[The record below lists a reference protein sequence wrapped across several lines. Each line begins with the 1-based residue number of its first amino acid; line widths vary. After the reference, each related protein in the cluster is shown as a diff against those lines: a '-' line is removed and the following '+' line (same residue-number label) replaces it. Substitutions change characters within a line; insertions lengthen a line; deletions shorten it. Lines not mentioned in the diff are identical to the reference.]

1 MNVLTREQWSHT
13 VQDLCGSI
21 LKTQW
26 YDASAQKSHL
36 IWIQIRNLVDILH
49 DNIDTTAYLGLSE
62 AVLPNY
68 EYLKELAPT
77 LDVSVKNQI
86 LIRSRAIRTT
96 HKIKEVMKDYI

>member
-1 MNVLTREQWSHT
+1 MNILTREQWSYT
-13 VQDLCGSI
+13 VQDLCSSI

-36 IWIQIRNLVDILH
+36 IWIQIRNIADILH

-68 EYLKELAPT
+68 EYLKELSPT
-77 LDVSVKNQI
+77 SDVSVKTQI
-86 LIRSRAIRTT
+86 LIRSRAIHTT